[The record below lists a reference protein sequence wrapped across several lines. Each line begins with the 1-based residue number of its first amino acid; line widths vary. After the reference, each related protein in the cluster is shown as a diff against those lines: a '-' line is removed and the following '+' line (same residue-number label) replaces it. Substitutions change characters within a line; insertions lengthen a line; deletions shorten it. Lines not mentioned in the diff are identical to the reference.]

1 MIPILTVWQAPVRST
16 YLDVIRGLACLQVLM
31 LHLAE
36 AFFPLFATDKL
47 HDHTLGGYVHSSPL
61 YLIYDGYTGV
71 FVFFLLSGYVL
82 TPSFSKDYQPARQ
95 FAARWGRLLIPAFM
109 ACLMSLVIKWLVIDL
124 NPTVR
129 ASEISGSVFL
139 KDWWRPEMS
148 LANLLHDSFLN
159 ALFMGYA
166 ETSALFAD
174 SYLQSIETSF
184 VAPLWTLS
192 VEMHGSILLLV
203 LISLRKQSRILYL
216 IGLALAFVLFIRTY
230 YILFIIGHLINL
242 QTQNAQHRQ
251 NTRTAILFLVT
262 GITLC
267 FTGETSPLGFLEN
280 VCQAG
285 LPLSL
290 DCSGH
295 IQKMIGAILMF
306 YGLLHHKGLKDL
318 LQGRMLE
325 QLGRY
330 SFSIYLVHFPIL
342 CGIGSSVVIFAAPI
356 YGGPI
361 SLMIGALAT
370 LAVTFAIAP
379 AFHHIDQLAMRV
391 STFLRGPVRTTP
403 HPPATV

>member
-1 MIPILTVWQAPVRST
+1 MIAISTVWQAPVRST

-36 AFFPLFATDKL
+36 AFFPLFATDKI
-47 HDHTLGGYVHSSPL
+47 HDNSLGGYVHSSPL

-82 TPSFSKDYQPARQ
+82 TPSFSKEYQPARQ
-95 FAARWGRLLIPAFM
+95 LAARWGRLLIPAFM
-109 ACLMSLVIKWLVIDL
+109 ACLLSLVIKWLVVDL
-124 NPTVR
+124 DPTVR
-129 ASEISGSVFL
+129 AGELSGSVFL
-139 KDWWRPEMS
+139 KDWWRPE
-148 LANLLHDSFLN
+148 LTWANLLHDSFLN

-174 SYLQSIETSF
+174 QYLQSIDTSF

-192 VEMHGSILLLV
+192 VEMHGSILLLA
-203 LISLRKQSRILYL
+203 LISLRKQSRILYGV
-216 IGLALAFVLFIRTY
+216 GLALACVLFIRTY

-242 QTQNAQHRQ
+242 QTQNAQHHQ
-251 NTRTAILFLVT
+251 NTRTAILFLIT
-262 GITLC
+262 GMTLC

-285 LPLSL
+285 MPMSL

-318 LQGRMLE
+318 LQGRLLE
-325 QLGRY
+325 LLGRY

-342 CGIGSSVVIFAAPI
+342 CGIGSTVVVFAAPL
-356 YGGPI
+356 YGTPI
-361 SLMIGALAT
+361 GLMAGALAT
-370 LAVTFAIAP
+370 LAATFAIAP
-379 AFHHIDQLAMRV
+379 YFHHIDQLAMRV
-391 STFLRGPVRTTP
+391 SSFLRGPVRTSS
-403 HPPATV
+403 

>member
-1 MIPILTVWQAPVRST
+1 MIPISTVWQAPVRST

-36 AFFPLFATDKL
+36 AFFPLFATDKI
-47 HDHTLGGYVHSSPL
+47 HDNTFGGYIHSSPL

-95 FAARWGRLLIPAFM
+95 LAARWGRLLIPAFM
-109 ACLMSLVIKWLVIDL
+109 ACLLSLVIKWLVVDL
-124 NPTVR
+124 DPTVR
-129 ASEISGSVFL
+129 AAELSGSVFL
-139 KDWWRPEMS
+139 KDWWRPQ
-148 LANLLHDSFLN
+148 LTWTNLLHDSFLN

-174 SYLQSIETSF
+174 QYLQSIDTSF

-192 VEMHGSILLLV
+192 VEMHGSILLLA
-203 LISLRKQSRILYL
+203 LISLRKQSRILYGL
-216 IGLALAFVLFIRTY
+216 GLAIACVLFIRTY

-242 QTQNAQHRQ
+242 QTQNAQHHQ

-262 GITLC
+262 GMILC

-285 LPLSL
+285 MPLSL

-295 IQKMIGAILMF
+295 IQKMIGSILMF
-306 YGLLHHKGLKDL
+306 YGLLHHKGLKGL
-318 LQGRMLE
+318 LQGRLLE
-325 QLGRY
+325 QFGRY

-342 CGIGSSVVIFAAPI
+342 CGIGSTVVIFAVPL
-356 YGGPI
+356 YGTEVG
-361 SLMIGALAT
+361 LLIGAVAT
-370 LAVTFAIAP
+370 LAATFAFAP
-379 AFHHIDQLAMRV
+379 YFHHIDQLAMRV
-391 STFLRGPVRTTP
+391 SSFLRGPVRKP
-403 HPPATV
+403 

>member
-1 MIPILTVWQAPVRST
+1 VRST

-36 AFFPLFATDKL
+36 AFFPLFATDTI
-47 HDHTLGGYVHSSPL
+47 HDHTLGGYVHASPL

-95 FAARWGRLLIPAFM
+95 FAARWVRLLIPAFM
-109 ACLMSLVIKWLVIDL
+109 ACLLSLLIKWLVFDL

-139 KDWWRPEMS
+139 KDWWRPDLT

-166 ETSALFAD
+166 ETSALFSDA
-174 SYLQSIETSF
+174 YLQSIETSF

-192 VEMHGSILLLV
+192 VEMHGSILLLG
-203 LISLRKQSRILYL
+203 LISLRKHSRLLYMLGL
-216 IGLALAFVLFIRTY
+216 IVACVLFIRTY
-230 YILFIIGHLINL
+230 YILFIIGHLINVK
-242 QTQNAQHRQ
+242 TQNAQHHQ
-251 NTRTAILFLVT
+251 STSSAILFLVT
-262 GITLC
+262 GMTLC
-267 FTGETSPLGFLEN
+267 FTGETSTLGFLEN

-318 LQGRMLE
+318 LQGRILE

-342 CGIGSSVVIFAAPI
+342 CGIGSAVVILTAPL
-356 YGGPI
+356 YGAST
-361 SLMIGALAT
+361 SLVIGALVT
-370 LAVTFAIAP
+370 LATTFAIAP
-379 AFHHIDQLAMRV
+379 AFHHIDRLAMRV
-391 STFLRGPVRTTP
+391 SSYLRGPVDPRP
-403 HPPATV
+403 L

>member
-1 MIPILTVWQAPVRST
+1 MRST

-36 AFFPLFATDKL
+36 AFFPLFATDSIY
-47 HDHTLGGYVHSSPL
+47 DHTLGGYVHASPL

-109 ACLMSLVIKWLVIDL
+109 ACLLSLLIKWVVVDL

-139 KDWWRPEMS
+139 KDWWRPDLT

-166 ETSALFAD
+166 ETSALFSDAF
-174 SYLQSIETSF
+174 LQSIETSF

-192 VEMHGSILLLV
+192 VEMHGSILLLA
-203 LISLRKQSRILYL
+203 LISLRKHSRILYGL
-216 IGLALAFVLFIRTY
+216 GLAIACGLFIRTY

-242 QTQNAQHRQ
+242 QTQNAQHHQ

-262 GITLC
+262 GMTLC
-267 FTGETSPLGFLEN
+267 FTGETSTLGFLES

-285 LPLSL
+285 MPLSL

-306 YGLLHHKGLKDL
+306 YGLLHHKGLKGL
-318 LQGRMLE
+318 LQGRLLE

-342 CGIGSSVVIFAAPI
+342 CGIGSTVVIFAVPLYGAPI
-356 YGGPI
+356 G
-361 SLMIGALAT
+361 LLIGSLAT
-370 LAVTFAIAP
+370 LATTFAIAP
-379 AFHHIDQLAMRV
+379 YFHHIDQLAMRV
-391 STFLRGPVRTTP
+391 SSFLRGPVRT
-403 HPPATV
+403 H